1 MNKFSILFL
10 LSFCISNM
18 TGALAQEAEESTEQT
33 SKRYREAGTADADK
47 LAQKFEETAKP
58 RYQKAYDDY
67 LADLEII
74 RATGVAADDQ
84 NLYNDLLKMSGEGTF
99 VYSESERGINRFR
112 GNAFR

>member
-10 LSFCISNM
+10 LGFCIADM
-18 TGALAQEAEESTEQT
+18 TGALAQEAEENTEQT
-33 SKRYREAGTADADK
+33 SRRYREAGAADAGK
-47 LAQKFEETAKP
+47 LAQQFEKATKP

-67 LADLEII
+67 LADLDII

-99 VYSESERGINRFR
+99 VYSESERGINHFR